1 MTEKG
6 VYMTEIN
13 DKVQNERK
21 KVVLSGIQP
30 TGTITLGNYVGAVSN
45 WGKMQDDYDS
55 LFFIA
60 DLHALTVRREPAEL
74 RHMCM
79 SFFAQLLACGIDPE
93 KSVLYFQS
101 HVPAHSELAWILNCN
116 TYVGEASRMTQF
128 KDKSAK
134 HADNINMGLMDYPV
148 LMAADILLFRSDLVP
163 VGIDQKQHLELARD
177 IAIRFNNR
185 YGDTFV
191 VPEGYIPKTGA
202 KVCSLQ
208 DPTAKMS
215 KSDPDPNGW
224 VSVIEDESS
233 IMKKF
238 KRAVTDSGNE
248 IVAREDKPG
257 ITNLLVIY
265 SVMTGKT
272 VEEAEREFA
281 GCGYGT
287 FKTAVGE
294 AVAAKFKPIREE
306 YARYLA
312 DKAYIAE
319 VAKAG
324 AEKAARIAA
333 RTLAKVKRKVGLVS
347 FDK

>member
-1 MTEKG
+1 MNE
-6 VYMTEIN
+6 N
-13 DKVQNERK
+13 DVKVQNERR

-30 TGTITLGNYVGAVSN
+30 TGVITLGNYVGAVSN
-45 WGKMQDDYDS
+45 WDKMQDEYDS
-55 LFFIA
+55 IFFIA
-60 DLHALTVRREPAEL
+60 DLHALTVRREPAEF
-74 RHMCM
+74 RQGCM

-93 KSVLYFQS
+93 RAVLYFQS
-101 HVPAHSELAWILNCN
+101 HVPAHTELQWILNCN

-128 KDKSAK
+128 KDKSAR

-191 VPEGYIPKTGA
+191 VPDGYIPKTGA
-202 KVCSLQ
+202 KVCSLSE
-208 DPTAKMS
+208 PTSKMS

-224 VSVIEDESS
+224 VSVIEDEAS

-238 KRAVTDSGNE
+238 KRAVTDSGSE
-248 IVAREDKPG
+248 IVARPDKPG
-257 ITNLLVIY
+257 ISNLLAIY
-265 SVMTGKT
+265 SVMTGKS
-272 VEEAEREFA
+272 VEAAEKEFA

-294 AVAAKFKPIREE
+294 AVVEKFRPIREA
-306 YARYLA
+306 YARFAA

-333 RTLAKVKRKVGLVS
+333 RTLSKVKRKVGLVS
-347 FDK
+347 FDR

>member
-1 MTEKG
+1 MSE
-6 VYMTEIN
+6 MN

-45 WGKMQDDYDS
+45 WGKMQEDYDS

-74 RHMCM
+74 RQMCM

-101 HVPAHSELAWILNCN
+101 HVPAHAELAWILNCN

-134 HADNINMGLMDYPV
+134 HADNINPV

-191 VPEGYIPKTGA
+191 VPDGYIPKMGA

-257 ITNLLVIY
+257 ITNLLTIY
-265 SVMTGKT
+265 SVMTDKT

-324 AEKAARIAA
+324 AEKAARIAY
-333 RTLAKVKRKVGLVS
+333 RTLSKVKRKVGLVS

>member
-1 MTEKG
+1 MSE
-6 VYMTEIN
+6 MN

-74 RHMCM
+74 RQMCM

-101 HVPAHSELAWILNCN
+101 HVPAHAELAWILNCN

-191 VPEGYIPKTGA
+191 VPDGYIPKMGA

-248 IVAREDKPG
+248 
-257 ITNLLVIY
+257 
-265 SVMTGKT
+265 
-272 VEEAEREFA
+272 
-281 GCGYGT
+281 
-287 FKTAVGE
+287 
-294 AVAAKFKPIREE
+294 
-306 YARYLA
+306 
-312 DKAYIAE
+312 
-319 VAKAG
+319 
-324 AEKAARIAA
+324 A
-333 RTLAKVKRKVGLVS
+333 RTSPAS
-347 FDK
+347 QTFSPSIPS